1 MQPIELK
8 AEQFSNYPPEARKLA
23 EHYTATLAQLPPSFV
38 PSLLREVIEYDYKFP
53 VERKAVEKE
62 LETITALS
70 PSDRLEWFAGFE
82 QIKLSKP
89 LIDYDWVNSPGQFVE
104 QLSAHLWA
112 THQLDAFR
120 AAATSYANRL
130 GRVNPPEQPPI
141 PRLGISIIG
150 QGVTTYNDPLFRKL
164 RPQGVHFTQLKS
176 ENALETMLAVVAERA
191 KAHPVP
197 YGHWYV
203 DGGAEAKYDPA
214 ITCVSYRALELARAA
229 LTTKMRSEIERP
241 GMGPEALRTLMARMK
256 PEDIGLRTSANGNS
270 DPVITRFQLKVLTE
284 ASGTQIFATTFA
296 QWTAREA
303 LRRAQPVTLLVR
315 FAPRQKQKPMNEMI
329 SASANSP
336 ELDPIG
342 SLVDA
347 DFGSYYNYLNQ
358 QRLPGA
364 DQSSFVAWFE
374 GHNEAVAIGPKWAP
388 GTQSNVPTDPKQFFA

>member
-8 AEQFSNYPPEARKLA
+8 AAQFSNYPPEARKLA
-23 EHYTATLAQLPPSFV
+23 EHYTGTLAQLPPSFV

-53 VERKAVEKE
+53 VERRAVEKE

-70 PSDRLEWFAGFE
+70 SLDRTEWFDGFTK
-82 QIKLSKP
+82 IKLSQQ
-89 LIDYDWVNSPGQFVE
+89 LLDYDWVNSPGQFVE

-130 GRVNPPEQPPI
+130 AATNPPEPPPV
-141 PRLGISIIG
+141 PRLGISVIG

-164 RPQGVHFTQLKS
+164 RPHGVHFTQVNP
-176 ENALETMLAVVAERA
+176 EGAMQTMLAVVAERA
-191 KAHPVP
+191 KTHAIP

-203 DGGAEAKYDPA
+203 DGGAEAEYDPA
-214 ITCVSYRALELARAA
+214 LTGVSYRALEPARAA
-229 LTTKMRSEIERP
+229 LTAKMRTEIERP

-256 PEDIGLRTSANGNS
+256 PQDIGLASTANGS
-270 DPVITRFQLKVLTE
+270 ADPVMARFQLKILTE

-303 LRRAQPVTLLVR
+303 LRRAQPATLLVR

-336 ELDPIG
+336 ELDPVG

-347 DFGSYYNYLNQ
+347 DFGSYYNFLNQ

-364 DQSSFVAWFE
+364 DRSSFVAWFE
-374 GHNEAVAIGPKWAP
+374 GHNQAVAIGPKWQP
-388 GTQSNVPTDPKQFFA
+388 NTQSSAPTEFKTLLS

>member
-82 QIKLSKP
+82 QIKLSKQ

-150 QGVTTYNDPLFRKL
+150 QGVTIYNDPLFRKL

>member
-1 MQPIELK
+1 MQPTELK
-8 AEQFSNYPPEARKLA
+8 AEQFSNYPTEARKLA
-23 EHYTATLAQLPPSFV
+23 EHYTGTLAQLPPSFV

-53 VERKAVEKE
+53 VERRAVEKE

-70 PSDRLEWFAGFE
+70 PSDRAEWFDGFAK
-82 QIKLSKP
+82 IKLP
-89 LIDYDWVNSPGQFVE
+89 QQLVDYDWVNSPGQFVE

-120 AAATSYANRL
+120 TAATSYANRL
-130 GRVNPPEQPPI
+130 AAVNPPEAPPS
-141 PRLGISIIG
+141 PRLGISVIG
-150 QGVTTYNDPLFRKL
+150 QGVPTYNDPLFRKL
-164 RPQGVHFTQLKS
+164 RPHGVHFTQINP
-176 ENALETMLAVVAERA
+176 EGAMQTMLAVAAERA
-191 KAHPVP
+191 KAHPIP

-214 ITCVSYRALELARAA
+214 LTGVSYRALEPARGA
-229 LTTKMRSEIERP
+229 LTAKMRAEIERP

-256 PEDIGLRTSANGNS
+256 PQDIGLAATANGNA
-270 DPVITRFQLKVLTE
+270 DPIMARFQLKVLTE

-303 LRRAQPVTLLVR
+303 LRRAKPATLLVR

-336 ELDPIG
+336 ELDPVG

-347 DFGSYYNYLNQ
+347 DFGSYYNFLNQ

-364 DQSSFVAWFE
+364 DHSSFVAWFE
-374 GHNEAVAIGPKWAP
+374 GHNQAVAIGPKWQRN
-388 GTQSNVPTDPKQFFA
+388 TQSSTPTDFKTLFS

>member
-1 MQPIELK
+1 MQPAELK
-8 AEQFSNYPPEARKLA
+8 PEQFSGYPPEARKLA
-23 EHYTATLAQLPPSFV
+23 EHYTGTLAQLPQSFV
-38 PSLLREVIEYDYKFP
+38 PSLLREVMEYDWKFP

-70 PSDRLEWFAGFE
+70 PADRAEWFAGFE
-82 QIKLSKP
+82 QINLSQQ
-89 LIDYDWVNSPGQFVE
+89 LVNFDWVNSPGQFVE

-130 GRVNPPEQPPI
+130 ATANPPEPPPI
-141 PRLGISIIG
+141 PRLGISVVG

-164 RPQGVHFTQLKS
+164 RPYGVHFTQVKP
-176 ENALETMLAVVAERA
+176 EGAMQTMLAVVAERA
-191 KAHPVP
+191 KTHPIP

-214 ITCVSYRALELARAA
+214 LTGVSYRALDPARAA
-229 LTTKMRSEIERP
+229 LTAKMRSEIERP

-256 PEDIGLRTSANGNS
+256 PEDIGLNSTANGNA
-270 DPVITRFQLKVLTE
+270 DPIMARFQLKVLTE

-329 SASANSP
+329 SATAP
-336 ELDPIG
+336 ELDPVG

-347 DFGSYYNYLNQ
+347 DFGAYYNYLNQ

-364 DQSSFVAWFE
+364 DHSSFVAWFE
-374 GHNEAVAIGPKWAP
+374 NHNEAVAIGPKWQRN
-388 GTQSNVPTDPKQFFA
+388 TQSSTPTEFPSLFA

>member
-62 LETITALS
+62 LQTITALS
-70 PSDRLEWFAGFE
+70 PSDRTEWFDGFT
-82 QIKLSKP
+82 QIKLSP
-89 LIDYDWVNSPGQFVE
+89 QLVSYDWVNSPSQFVE

-130 GRVNPPEQPPI
+130 AKVNPPEAPPI

-164 RPQGVHFTQLKS
+164 RPHGVHFTQIKTD
-176 ENALETMLAVVAERA
+176 NALETMLNVVAERA
-191 KAHPVP
+191 KSQPIP

-214 ITCVSYRALELARAA
+214 LTGVSYRALGPARAA
-229 LTTKMRSEIERP
+229 LTAKMRSEIERP

-256 PEDIGLRTSANGNS
+256 PEDIGLAATANGNA
-270 DPVITRFQLKVLTE
+270 DPIMARFQLKILTE

-303 LRRAQPVTLLVR
+303 LRRAQPATLLVR
-315 FAPRQKQKPMNEMI
+315 FGPRQKQKPMNEMI
-329 SASANSP
+329 AASANSP
-336 ELDPIG
+336 ELDPVG

-364 DQSSFVAWFE
+364 DRSSFVAWFE
-374 GHNEAVAIGPKWAP
+374 NHNEAVAIGPKFQRN
-388 GTQSNVPTDPKQFFA
+388 TQSSTPTELKTLFS

>member
-1 MQPIELK
+1 MQPVDLK
-8 AEQFSNYPPEARKLA
+8 AEQFNNYPPEARKLA

-53 VERKAVEKE
+53 VERKSLEKE

-70 PSDRLEWFAGFE
+70 PADRAEWFAGFE
-82 QIKLSKP
+82 QIQLSKQ
-89 LIDYDWVNSPGQFVE
+89 LVSYDWVNSPGQFVE

-120 AAATSYANRL
+120 AAATSYADRL
-130 GRVNPPEQPPI
+130 AKANPPEPPPI

-150 QGVTTYNDPLFRKL
+150 EGVTTYNDPLFRKL
-164 RPQGVHFTQLKS
+164 RPQGVHFTQVKPD
-176 ENALETMLAVVAERA
+176 NALETMLSVVAERA
-191 KAHPVP
+191 KSHPVP

-214 ITCVSYRALELARAA
+214 ITCVSYRALEPARAA
-229 LTTKMRSEIERP
+229 LTSKMRSEIERP

-336 ELDPIG
+336 ELEPVG
-342 SLVDA
+342 SLVDG
-347 DFGSYYNYLNQ
+347 DFGSYYNFLNQ

-364 DQSSFVAWFE
+364 DRS
-374 GHNEAVAIGPKWAP
+374 
-388 GTQSNVPTDPKQFFA
+388 

>member
-82 QIKLSKP
+82 QIKLSKQ

-112 THQLDAFR
+112 TRQLDAFR

>member
-1 MQPIELK
+1 MEPAELK
-8 AEQFSNYPPEARKLA
+8 SAQFSNYPPEARKLA
-23 EHYTATLAQLPPSFV
+23 EHYTSTLAQLPPSFV
-38 PSLLREVIEYDYKFP
+38 PSLVREIIEYDYKFP

-70 PSDRLEWFAGFE
+70 PSDRLEWFGGFA
-82 QIKLSKP
+82 QIKLSQQ
-89 LIDYDWVNSPGQFVE
+89 LVAYDWVNSPGQFVE

-120 AAATSYANRL
+120 ASATSYANRL
-130 GRVNPPEQPPI
+130 AAANPPEPPPI

-150 QGVTTYNDPLFRKL
+150 QGVTTYDSPVFRKL
-164 RPQGVHFTQLKS
+164 RPHGVHFTQVKP
-176 ENALETMLAVVAERA
+176 EKALQSMLDVVAERA
-191 KAHPVP
+191 KAHPIP

-203 DGGAEAKYDPA
+203 DGGSEAQYDA
-214 ITCVSYRALELARAA
+214 ALTGVSYRALGPARAA
-229 LTTKMRSEIERP
+229 LTTKMRTEIERP

-256 PEDIGLRTSANGNS
+256 PEDIGLAATANGNA
-270 DPVITRFQLKVLTE
+270 DPIMARFQLKILTE

-303 LRRAQPVTLLVR
+303 LRRAQPATLLVR

-336 ELDPIG
+336 ELDPVG
-342 SLVDA
+342 SLVDG
-347 DFGSYYNYLNQ
+347 DFGSYYNFLNQ

-364 DQSSFVAWFE
+364 DRSSFVAWFE
-374 GHNEAVAIGPKWAP
+374 GHNEAVVIGPQWKP
-388 GTQSNVPTDPKQFFA
+388 GTQSNSPTDPKQFFA

>member
-1 MQPIELK
+1 MEPIELK

-38 PSLLREVIEYDYKFP
+38 PSLLREVVEYDYKFP
-53 VERKAVEKE
+53 VERKTVEKE

-70 PSDRLEWFAGFE
+70 PRERAEWFDGFA
-82 QIKLSKP
+82 QIKLSQQ
-89 LIDYDWVNSPGQFVE
+89 LVNYDWVNSPGQFVE

-120 AAATSYANRL
+120 AAATDYANRL
-130 GRVNPPEQPPI
+130 SKVNPPEPPAI

-164 RPQGVHFTQLKS
+164 RPQGVHFTQIKS
-176 ENALETMLAVVAERA
+176 DNALETVLNVVAERA
-191 KAHPVP
+191 KAHPVA

-203 DGGAEAKYDPA
+203 DGGTEAKYDPA
-214 ITCVSYRALELARAA
+214 ITCVSYRALEPARAA

-315 FAPRQKQKPMNEMI
+315 FAPRQKQRPMNEMI
-329 SASANSP
+329 SESAKSP
-336 ELDPIG
+336 ELDPVG
-342 SLVDA
+342 SLVDG

-374 GHNEAVAIGPKWAP
+374 GHNEAVAIGPKWQRN
-388 GTQSNVPTDPKQFFA
+388 TQSSTPTDFHTIFS

>member
-1 MQPIELK
+1 MQPTDLK

-62 LETITALS
+62 LEAITALS
-70 PSDRLEWFAGFE
+70 PADRAEWFDGFA
-82 QIKLSKP
+82 QIKLSQQ
-89 LIDYDWVNSPGQFVE
+89 LVSYDWVNSPGQFVE

-130 GRVNPPEQPPI
+130 AAVNPPEPPPI
-141 PRLGISIIG
+141 PRLGINIIG

-164 RPQGVHFTQLKS
+164 RPHGVHFTQVKTD
-176 ENALETMLAVVAERA
+176 NALETMLKVAAERA
-191 KAHPVP
+191 KAQPIP
-197 YGHWYV
+197 YGHWYI
-203 DGGAEAKYDPA
+203 DGGSEAKYDSA
-214 ITCVSYRALELARAA
+214 LTGVSYRALGPARAA
-229 LTTKMRSEIERP
+229 LTTKMRTEIERP

-256 PEDIGLRTSANGNS
+256 PEDIGLAATANGNA
-270 DPVITRFQLKVLTE
+270 DPIMARFQLKILTE

-329 SASANSP
+329 SAAANSP
-336 ELDPIG
+336 ELDPVG

-364 DQSSFVAWFE
+364 DRSSFVVWFE
-374 GHNEAVAIGPKWAP
+374 NHNQAVAIGPKWP
-388 GTQSNVPTDPKQFFA
+388 RNTQSSTPTELKALFI

>member
-1 MQPIELK
+1 MQPAELK
-8 AEQFSNYPPEARKLA
+8 PEQFSNYPPEARKLA
-23 EHYTATLAQLPPSFV
+23 EHYTGTLVQLPPSFV
-38 PSLLREVIEYDYKFP
+38 PSLLREVIEYDWKFP

-70 PSDRLEWFAGFE
+70 PADRAEWFAGFD
-82 QIKLSKP
+82 QIKLSQQ
-89 LIDYDWVNSPGQFVE
+89 LVNYDWVNSPGQFVE

-130 GRVNPPEQPPI
+130 AAANPPEPPPI
-141 PRLGISIIG
+141 PRLGISVIG

-164 RPQGVHFTQLKS
+164 RPHGVHFTQVKP
-176 ENALETMLAVVAERA
+176 EGALQTMLDVVAERA

-197 YGHWYV
+197 YAHWYV
-203 DGGAEAKYDPA
+203 DGGDEAKYDPA
-214 ITCVSYRALELARAA
+214 LVGVSYRALASARSA
-229 LTTKMRSEIERP
+229 LTTKMRAEIEKP

-256 PEDIGLRTSANGNS
+256 AEDIGLNSTANGNA
-270 DPVITRFQLKVLTE
+270 DPVMARFQLKVLTE

-303 LRRAQPVTLLVR
+303 LRRAEPVTLLVR

-329 SASANSP
+329 AATAP
-336 ELDPIG
+336 ELDPVG

-364 DQSSFVAWFE
+364 DHSSFVVWFE
-374 GHNEAVAIGPKWAP
+374 GHNQAVAIGPKWQHNM
-388 GTQSNVPTDPKQFFA
+388 QSSTPTDLKTLFS

>member
-1 MQPIELK
+1 MQPTELK
-8 AEQFSNYPPEARKLA
+8 PGRFSNYPPEARKLA

-62 LETITALS
+62 LETITKLS
-70 PSDRLEWFAGFE
+70 PSDRAEWFAGFE
-82 QIKLSKP
+82 QIKLSQQ
-89 LIDYDWVNSPGQFVE
+89 LVNYDWVNSPGQFVE

-120 AAATSYANRL
+120 TAATSYASRL
-130 GRVNPPEQPPI
+130 AAVNPPEPPPI

-150 QGVTTYNDPLFRKL
+150 QGVATYDDPLFRKL
-164 RPQGVHFTQLKS
+164 RPQGVHFTQVS
-176 ENALETMLAVVAERA
+176 PDNALQTVLAVVEERA
-191 KAHPVP
+191 KTHPIP

-203 DGGAEAKYDPA
+203 DGGSEMKYDPA
-214 ITCVSYRALELARAA
+214 LTGVSYRALAPARAA
-229 LTTKMRSEIERP
+229 LTAKMSAEIEKP

-256 PEDIGLRTSANGNS
+256 PEDIGLGTTANGKV
-270 DPVITRFQLKVLTE
+270 DPIMARFQLKILTE

-364 DQSSFVAWFE
+364 DQSSFIAWFE
-374 GHNEAVAIGPKWAP
+374 GHNQAVAIGPKWP
-388 GTQSNVPTDPKQFFA
+388 RNTQSNTPTDFKTLFI

>member
-1 MQPIELK
+1 MHPTDLK
-8 AEQFSNYPPEARKLA
+8 PAQFSNYPPEARKLA
-23 EHYTATLAQLPPSFV
+23 EHYTGAFSQLPPSFV

-53 VERKAVEKE
+53 VERKTVEKE

-70 PSDRLEWFAGFE
+70 PSDRAEWFSGFE
-82 QIKLSKP
+82 QIKLSQQ
-89 LIDYDWVNSPGQFVE
+89 LVSYDWVNSPGQFVE

-130 GRVNPPEQPPI
+130 AAANPPEPPPI
-141 PRLGISIIG
+141 PRLGISVIG
-150 QGVTTYNDPLFRKL
+150 QGVTTYDDPLFRKL
-164 RPQGVHFTQLKS
+164 RPHGVHFTHMQP
-176 ENALETMLAVVAERA
+176 ENAMQTMLDVVAERA
-191 KAHPVP
+191 KAHPIP

-214 ITCVSYRALELARAA
+214 LTGVSYRALGPARAA
-229 LTTKMRSEIERP
+229 LTTKMRAEIERP

-256 PEDIGLRTSANGNS
+256 PEDIGLNSTANGNA
-270 DPVITRFQLKVLTE
+270 DPVMARFQLKILTE

-329 SASANSP
+329 SASSSSP
-336 ELDPIG
+336 ELDPVG

-364 DQSSFVAWFE
+364 EHSSFIVWFE
-374 GHNEAVAIGPKWAP
+374 GHNQAVAIGPKFP
-388 GTQSNVPTDPKQFFA
+388 RNTQSSTPTEFKTLFS

>member
-70 PSDRLEWFAGFE
+70 PSDRGEWFDGFAKI
-82 QIKLSKP
+82 QLP
-89 LIDYDWVNSPGQFVE
+89 QQLVNYDWVNSPGQFVE

-130 GRVNPPEQPPI
+130 AKVNPPEPPPI

-164 RPQGVHFTQLKS
+164 RPQGVHFTQVKS
-176 ENALETMLAVVAERA
+176 DNALETMLNVVAERA

-197 YGHWYV
+197 YGHWYI

-214 ITCVSYRALELARAA
+214 ITCVSYRALGPARSA
-229 LTTKMRSEIERP
+229 LTAKMRSEIERP

-256 PEDIGLRTSANGNS
+256 PEDLGLASTANGNA
-270 DPVITRFQLKVLTE
+270 DPIMARFQLKILTE

-336 ELDPIG
+336 ELDPVG
-342 SLVDA
+342 SLVDG
-347 DFGSYYNYLNQ
+347 DFGSYYNFLNQ

-364 DQSSFVAWFE
+364 ERSSFVVWFE
-374 GHNEAVAIGPKWAP
+374 GHNQAVAIGPKWTR
-388 GTQSNVPTDPKQFFA
+388 GSQSTTPTDLKTLFT

>member
-1 MQPIELK
+1 MQPTELK
-8 AEQFSNYPPEARKLA
+8 PAQFSNYPPEARKLA
-23 EHYTATLAQLPPSFV
+23 EHYTGTLAQLPPSFV
-38 PSLLREVIEYDYKFP
+38 PSLLREILEYDYKFP

-70 PSDRLEWFAGFE
+70 PSDRAEWFDGFAK
-82 QIKLSKP
+82 IKLSQQ

-130 GRVNPPEQPPI
+130 AAANPPEPPSI

-150 QGVTTYNDPLFRKL
+150 QGVTTYDAPLFRKL
-164 RPQGVHFTQLKS
+164 TPHGVHFTQVKP
-176 ENALETMLAVVAERA
+176 ENALQTMLNVVAERA
-191 KAHPVP
+191 KSNPVP

-214 ITCVSYRALELARAA
+214 LTGVSYRALEPARTA
-229 LTTKMRSEIERP
+229 LTAKMRSEIERP
-241 GMGPEALRTLMARMK
+241 GMGPEALRTTMARMK
-256 PEDIGLRTSANGNS
+256 PEDIGLAATANGNA
-270 DPVITRFQLKVLTE
+270 DPIMARFQLKVLTE

-329 SASANSP
+329 SATSP
-336 ELDPIG
+336 ELDPVG
-342 SLVDA
+342 SLVDG
-347 DFGSYYNYLNQ
+347 DFGSYYNFLNQ

-364 DQSSFVAWFE
+364 DHSSFVAWFE
-374 GHNEAVAIGPKWAP
+374 GHNQAVVIGPKWPP
-388 GTQSNVPTDPKQFFA
+388 GTRSDSPTDFKSLFA

>member
-150 QGVTTYNDPLFRKL
+150 QGVTIYNDPLFRKL

>member
-1 MQPIELK
+1 MHPTDLK
-8 AEQFSNYPPEARKLA
+8 TAQFSNYPPEARRLA
-23 EHYTATLAQLPPSFV
+23 EHYTGAFSQLPPSFV

-62 LETITALS
+62 LETISALS
-70 PSDRLEWFAGFE
+70 PSDRAEWFSGFE
-82 QIKLSKP
+82 QIKLSQQ
-89 LIDYDWVNSPGQFVE
+89 LVSYDWVNSPGQFVE

-130 GRVNPPEQPPI
+130 AAANPPEPPPI
-141 PRLGISIIG
+141 PRLGISVIG
-150 QGVTTYNDPLFRKL
+150 QGVTTYDDPLFRKL
-164 RPQGVHFTQLKS
+164 RPHGVHFTHMQP
-176 ENALETMLAVVAERA
+176 ENAMQTMLDVVAERA
-191 KAHPVP
+191 KAHPIP

-214 ITCVSYRALELARAA
+214 LTGVSYRALGPARAA
-229 LTTKMRSEIERP
+229 LTTKMRAEIERP

-256 PEDIGLRTSANGNS
+256 PEDIGLNSTANGNA
-270 DPVITRFQLKVLTE
+270 DPVMARFQLKVLTE

-336 ELDPIG
+336 ELDPVG

-364 DQSSFVAWFE
+364 EHSSFIVWFE
-374 GHNEAVAIGPKWAP
+374 GHNQAVAIGPKFP
-388 GTQSNVPTDPKQFFA
+388 RNTQSSTPTEFKTLLS

>member
-1 MQPIELK
+1 MQPTELK
-8 AEQFSNYPPEARKLA
+8 SEQFSNYPPEARKIA
-23 EHYTATLAQLPPSFV
+23 EHYARTLSQLPPSFV

-62 LETITALS
+62 LETITELS
-70 PSDRLEWFAGFE
+70 PSDRAEWFAGFE
-82 QIKLSKP
+82 RIKLSQQ
-89 LIDYDWVNSPGQFVE
+89 LVNYDWVNSPGQFVE

-130 GRVNPPEQPPI
+130 ATANPPEPPPI
-141 PRLGISIIG
+141 PRLGISVIG

-164 RPQGVHFTQLKS
+164 RPHGVHFTQVKP
-176 ENALETMLAVVAERA
+176 EGAMQTMLDVVAERA
-191 KAHPVP
+191 KAHPTP
-197 YGHWYV
+197 YGHWYI
-203 DGGAEAKYDPA
+203 DGGDEAKYDPA
-214 ITCVSYRALELARAA
+214 LVGVSYRALAPARSA
-229 LTTKMRSEIERP
+229 LTTKMRAEIEKP

-256 PEDIGLRTSANGNS
+256 PEDIGLNSTANGNA
-270 DPVITRFQLKVLTE
+270 DPVMARFQLKVLTE

-296 QWTAREA
+296 QWTARES

-329 SASANSP
+329 AATAP
-336 ELDPIG
+336 ELDPVG

-347 DFGSYYNYLNQ
+347 DFGSYYNFLNQ

-364 DQSSFVAWFE
+364 DHSSFIAWFE
-374 GHNEAVAIGPKWAP
+374 GHNQAVAIGPKWQR
-388 GTQSNVPTDPKQFFA
+388 GTQSNTPTDFQTLSAV

>member
-1 MQPIELK
+1 MQPTDLK
-8 AEQFSNYPPEARKLA
+8 PGQFSKYPPEARKLA
-23 EHYTATLAQLPPSFV
+23 EHYTDTLAQLPPSFV

-70 PSDRLEWFAGFE
+70 PSDRLEWFAGFA
-82 QIKLSKP
+82 QVKLSQQ
-89 LIDYDWVNSPGQFVE
+89 LVSYDWVNSPGQFVE

-130 GRVNPPEQPPI
+130 AAANPPEPPEI
-141 PRLGISIIG
+141 PRLGISVIG
-150 QGVTTYNDPLFRKL
+150 QGVTTYDDPLFRKL
-164 RPQGVHFTQLKS
+164 RSYGVHFTQVQP
-176 ENALETMLAVVAERA
+176 EGALQTMLDVVAERA
-191 KAHPVP
+191 KTHPIP

-203 DGGAEAKYDPA
+203 DGGAEAKYDTA
-214 ITCVSYRALELARAA
+214 LVGVSYRALEPPRAA
-229 LTTKMRSEIERP
+229 LTAKMRAEIERP

-256 PEDIGLRTSANGNS
+256 PEDIGLGTTANGHV
-270 DPVITRFQLKVLTE
+270 DPIMARFQLKVLTE

-336 ELDPIG
+336 ELDPVG

-358 QRLPGA
+358 QRLSGA
-364 DQSSFVAWFE
+364 DQSSFVVWFE
-374 GHNEAVAIGPKWAP
+374 NHSQAVAIGPKWP
-388 GTQSNVPTDPKQFFA
+388 RNTQSTTPIELKTLFT

>member
-1 MQPIELK
+1 MQPTELK
-8 AEQFSNYPPEARKLA
+8 PEQFSNYPPEARKLA
-23 EHYTATLAQLPPSFV
+23 EHYTGTLAQLPPSFV
-38 PSLLREVIEYDYKFP
+38 PSLLREVIEYDWKFP

-70 PSDRLEWFAGFE
+70 PSDRAEWFAGFT
-82 QIKLSKP
+82 QIKLSQQ
-89 LIDYDWVNSPGQFVE
+89 LMGYDWVNSPGQFVE

-120 AAATSYANRL
+120 GAATSYANRL
-130 GRVNPPEQPPI
+130 AAANPPEPPPI
-141 PRLGISIIG
+141 PRLGISVIG

-164 RPQGVHFTQLKS
+164 RPHGVHFTQVKS
-176 ENALETMLAVVAERA
+176 EGAMQSMLDVVAERA
-191 KAHPVP
+191 KVHAIP

-214 ITCVSYRALELARAA
+214 LTGVSYRSLDPARAA
-229 LTTKMRSEIERP
+229 LTAKMRAEIERP

-256 PEDIGLRTSANGNS
+256 PEDIGLNSTANGNA
-270 DPVITRFQLKVLTE
+270 DPIMARFQLKILTE

-329 SASANSP
+329 AATAP
-336 ELDPIG
+336 ELDPVG

-347 DFGSYYNYLNQ
+347 DFGSYYNFLNQ
-358 QRLPGA
+358 QRLSGA
-364 DQSSFVAWFE
+364 DRSSFVVWFE
-374 GHNEAVAIGPKWAP
+374 GHNQAVVIGPRWQR
-388 GTQSNVPTDPKQFFA
+388 GTQSNEPTDPKQFFV

>member
-8 AEQFSNYPPEARKLA
+8 PAQFSNYPPEARKLA

-38 PSLLREVIEYDYKFP
+38 PSLLREVLEYDYKFP

-62 LETITALS
+62 LETIASLS
-70 PSDRLEWFAGFE
+70 SSDRAAWFDGFAK
-82 QIKLSKP
+82 IKLSQQ
-89 LIDYDWVNSPGQFVE
+89 LVDYDWVNSPGQFVE

-120 AAATSYANRL
+120 AAATSYASRL
-130 GRVNPPEQPPI
+130 AAANPPEPPPI

-150 QGVTTYNDPLFRKL
+150 QGVTTYDAPLFRKL
-164 RPQGVHFTQLKS
+164 TPHGVHFTQVKP
-176 ENALETMLAVVAERA
+176 ENALQTMLDVVAERA
-191 KAHPVP
+191 KSHPVP

-214 ITCVSYRALELARAA
+214 LTGVSYRALEPARNA
-229 LTTKMRSEIERP
+229 LTSKMRSEIERP
-241 GMGPEALRTLMARMK
+241 GMGPEALRTTMARMK
-256 PEDIGLRTSANGNS
+256 PEDIGLAATANGNA
-270 DPVITRFQLKVLTE
+270 DPIMARFQLKVLTE

-329 SASANSP
+329 AATSP
-336 ELDPIG
+336 ELDPVG
-342 SLVDA
+342 SLVDG
-347 DFGSYYNYLNQ
+347 DFGSYYNFLNQ

-364 DQSSFVAWFE
+364 DHSSFVAWFE
-374 GHNEAVAIGPKWAP
+374 GHNQAVVIGPKWAP
-388 GTQSNVPTDPKQFFA
+388 GTQSNAATDPKQFFA

>member
-23 EHYTATLAQLPPSFV
+23 EHYTGTLSQLPPGFV
-38 PSLLREVIEYDYKFP
+38 PSLLREILEYDYKFP

-62 LETITALS
+62 LETIAALS
-70 PSDRLEWFAGFE
+70 PADRAEWFAGFE
-82 QIKLSKP
+82 QIKLSQQ
-89 LIDYDWVNSPGQFVE
+89 LASYDWVNSPGQFVE

-130 GRVNPPEQPPI
+130 AAANPPELPPI
-141 PRLGISIIG
+141 PRLGISVIG

-164 RPQGVHFTQLKS
+164 RPHGVHFTQVKPDG
-176 ENALETMLAVVAERA
+176 AMQTMLDVVAERA
-191 KAHPVP
+191 KAHPIP

-214 ITCVSYRALELARAA
+214 LTGVSYRALEPARAG
-229 LTTKMRSEIERP
+229 LTTKMRAEIERP

-256 PEDIGLRTSANGNS
+256 PEDIGLNSTANGS
-270 DPVITRFQLKVLTE
+270 ADPIMARFQLKVLTE

-329 SASANSP
+329 AATAP
-336 ELDPIG
+336 ELDPVG

-364 DQSSFVAWFE
+364 EHSSFVVWFE
-374 GHNEAVAIGPKWAP
+374 GHNQAVAIGPKWQR
-388 GTQSNVPTDPKQFFA
+388 GTQSNEITDPKQFFA

>member
-1 MQPIELK
+1 MHPTDLK
-8 AEQFSNYPPEARKLA
+8 PAQFSNYPPEARKLA
-23 EHYTATLAQLPPSFV
+23 EHYTGAFSQLPPSFV

-53 VERKAVEKE
+53 VERKTVEKE

-70 PSDRLEWFAGFE
+70 PSDRAEWFSGFE
-82 QIKLSKP
+82 QIKLSQQ
-89 LIDYDWVNSPGQFVE
+89 LVSYDWVNSPGQFVE

-130 GRVNPPEQPPI
+130 AAANPPEPPPI
-141 PRLGISIIG
+141 PRLGISVIG
-150 QGVTTYNDPLFRKL
+150 QGVTTYDDPLFRKL
-164 RPQGVHFTQLKS
+164 RPHGVHFTHVQP
-176 ENALETMLAVVAERA
+176 ENAMQTMLDVVAERA
-191 KAHPVP
+191 KAHPIP

-214 ITCVSYRALELARAA
+214 LTGVSYRALGPARAA
-229 LTTKMRSEIERP
+229 LTTKMRAEIERP

-256 PEDIGLRTSANGNS
+256 PEDIGLNSTANGNA
-270 DPVITRFQLKVLTE
+270 DPVMARFQLKILTE

-329 SASANSP
+329 SASSSSP
-336 ELDPIG
+336 ELDPVG

-364 DQSSFVAWFE
+364 EHSSFIVWFE
-374 GHNEAVAIGPKWAP
+374 GHNQAVAIGPKFP
-388 GTQSNVPTDPKQFFA
+388 RNTQSSTPTEFKTLFS

>member
-1 MQPIELK
+1 MQPTELK
-8 AEQFSNYPPEARKLA
+8 PGQFSNYPPEARRLA
-23 EHYTATLAQLPPSFV
+23 EHYTGTLTQLPPSFL
-38 PSLLREVIEYDYKFP
+38 PSLLREVFEYDYKFP

-70 PSDRLEWFAGFE
+70 PSDRAEWFDGFA
-82 QIKLSKP
+82 QIKLSQQ
-89 LIDYDWVNSPGQFVE
+89 LVNYDWVNSPGQFVE

-130 GRVNPPEQPPI
+130 AATNPPEPPPV
-141 PRLGISIIG
+141 PRLGISVIG
-150 QGVTTYNDPLFRKL
+150 QGVTNYDAPLFRKL
-164 RPQGVHFTQLKS
+164 RPHGTHFTQVKP
-176 ENALETMLAVVAERA
+176 ENALQTMLEVVAERT
-191 KAHPVP
+191 KAHPIP

-203 DGGAEAKYDPA
+203 DGGTEAKYDPS
-214 ITCVSYRALELARAA
+214 ITGVSYRALEPARGA
-229 LTTKMRSEIERP
+229 LTAKMRAEIERP

-256 PEDIGLRTSANGNS
+256 PEDIGLASTANGNT
-270 DPVITRFQLKVLTE
+270 DPVMARFQLKVLTE

-336 ELDPIG
+336 ELDAVG

-364 DQSSFVAWFE
+364 DRSSFVIWFE
-374 GHNEAVAIGPKWAP
+374 DHDQAVAIGPKWSR
-388 GTQSNVPTDPKQFFA
+388 GSQSNSPTEMKALLA

>member
-1 MQPIELK
+1 MQPAELK
-8 AEQFSNYPPEARKLA
+8 SEQFSNYPPEARKLA
-23 EHYTATLAQLPPSFV
+23 EHYTGTLSQLPPSFV

-53 VERKAVEKE
+53 VERKAIEKE
-62 LETITALS
+62 LETLTALS
-70 PSDRLEWFAGFE
+70 PSDRAEWFAGFA
-82 QIKLSKP
+82 QITLSHQ
-89 LIDYDWVNSPGQFVE
+89 LVNYDWVNSPGQFVE

-120 AAATSYANRL
+120 AAATSYASRL
-130 GRVNPPEQPPI
+130 AAANPPEPPPI
-141 PRLGISIIG
+141 PRLGISVIG
-150 QGVTTYNDPLFRKL
+150 QGVTTYNNPLFRKL
-164 RPQGVHFTQLKS
+164 RPYGAHFTQVKP
-176 ENALETMLAVVAERA
+176 EGAMQTMLAVVAERA
-191 KAHPVP
+191 KATPIS

-214 ITCVSYRALELARAA
+214 LTGVSYRALEPARTE
-229 LTTKMRSEIERP
+229 LTAKMRAEIEKP

-256 PEDIGLRTSANGNS
+256 PEDIGLGTTANGNA
-270 DPVITRFQLKVLTE
+270 DPVMARFQLKILTE

-329 SASANSP
+329 AATAP
-336 ELDPIG
+336 ELDPLG

-364 DQSSFVAWFE
+364 DRSSFVVWFE
-374 GHNEAVAIGPKWAP
+374 GHNQAVAIGPKWQR
-388 GTQSNVPTDPKQFFA
+388 GTQSNEPTEFKTLLA

>member
-1 MQPIELK
+1 MHPTDLK
-8 AEQFSNYPPEARKLA
+8 PAQFSNYPPEARKLA
-23 EHYTATLAQLPPSFV
+23 EHYTGAFSQLPPSFV

-70 PSDRLEWFAGFE
+70 PSDRSEWFSGFE
-82 QIKLSKP
+82 QIKLSQQ
-89 LIDYDWVNSPGQFVE
+89 LVSYDWVNSPGQFVE

-130 GRVNPPEQPPI
+130 AAANPPEPPPI
-141 PRLGISIIG
+141 PRLGISVIG
-150 QGVTTYNDPLFRKL
+150 QGVTTYDDPLFRKL
-164 RPQGVHFTQLKS
+164 RPHGVHFTQMQPES
-176 ENALETMLAVVAERA
+176 AMQTMLDVLAERA
-191 KAHPVP
+191 KAHPIP

-214 ITCVSYRALELARAA
+214 LTGVSYRALGPARAA
-229 LTTKMRSEIERP
+229 LTTKMRTEIERP

-256 PEDIGLRTSANGNS
+256 PEDIGLNSTANGNA
-270 DPVITRFQLKVLTE
+270 DPVMARFQLKVLTE

-329 SASANSP
+329 SASAGSP
-336 ELDPIG
+336 ELDPVG

-364 DQSSFVAWFE
+364 EHSSFIIWFE
-374 GHNEAVAIGPKWAP
+374 GHNQAVAIGPKFP
-388 GTQSNVPTDPKQFFA
+388 RNTQSSTPTEFKTLFS

>member
-70 PSDRLEWFAGFE
+70 PADRTEWFNGFA
-82 QIKLSKP
+82 QIKLSQQ
-89 LIDYDWVNSPGQFVE
+89 LVAYDWVNSPGQFVE

-130 GRVNPPEQPPI
+130 AAVNPPEPPRI
-141 PRLGISIIG
+141 SRLGINIIG

-164 RPQGVHFTQLKS
+164 RPHGVHFTEVKTD
-176 ENALETMLAVVAERA
+176 NALETMLKVAAERA
-191 KAHPVP
+191 KAQPIP
-197 YGHWYV
+197 YGHWYI
-203 DGGAEAKYDPA
+203 DGGSEAKYDSA
-214 ITCVSYRALELARAA
+214 LTGVSYRALGPARAA
-229 LTTKMRSEIERP
+229 LTKKMRAEIERP

-256 PEDIGLRTSANGNS
+256 PEDIGLAATANGNA
-270 DPVITRFQLKVLTE
+270 DPIMARFQLKILTE

-303 LRRAQPVTLLVR
+303 LRRAQPITLLVR

-329 SASANSP
+329 SAAANSP
-336 ELDPIG
+336 YLDPVG

-364 DQSSFVAWFE
+364 DRSSFVAWFE
-374 GHNEAVAIGPKWAP
+374 GHNEAVAIGPKWSR
-388 GTQSNVPTDPKQFFA
+388 GSQSNSPTEMKTLLA